1 MKTIVLDLDEYLSWR
16 SSEVALRLR
25 LTSGDTSVLTVSE
38 NGHDAESIHL
48 KVGSEI
54 EIPAGHWFT
63 IETLGTQSK
72 IAFNKDNFKE
82 TIAPPD
88 WRPSP
93 RPSALK

>member
-38 NGHDAESIHL
+38 NGHDAEAIHL
-48 KVGSEI
+48 NVGSEI

-72 IAFNKDNFKE
+72 ITFNKDNIKE

-88 WRPSP
+88 WRPLP
-93 RPSALK
+93 RPSTHK

>member
-16 SSEVALRLR
+16 SSEEDLCLR
-25 LTSGDTSVLTVSE
+25 LTSGDTAALTISE
-38 NGHDAESIHL
+38 NGHDAEAIHL
-48 KVGSEI
+48 NVGSEI

-72 IAFNKDNFKE
+72 IAFYKDNFKE

-88 WRPSP
+88 WRPLS
-93 RPSALK
+93 RPSTLK

>member
-1 MKTIVLDLDEYLSWR
+1 MKTIVLDLDKYLSWR

-48 KVGSEI
+48 NVGSEI

-72 IAFNKDNFKE
+72 IAFNKDNVKE

-88 WRPSP
+88 WRPLP
-93 RPSALK
+93 RPSSLK

>member
-48 KVGSEI
+48 NVGSEI
-54 EIPAGHWFT
+54 EIPAEIGRG
-63 IETLGTQSK
+63 IEK
-72 IAFNKDNFKE
+72 PVIDEKF
-82 TIAPPD
+82 
-88 WRPSP
+88 
-93 RPSALK
+93 

>member
-1 MKTIVLDLDEYLSWR
+1 MKTIVLDLDKYLSWR

-25 LTSGDTSVLTVSE
+25 LTSGDTAVLTVSE

-48 KVGSEI
+48 NVGSEI
-54 EIPAGHWFT
+54 DIPAGHWFT

-72 IAFNKDNFKE
+72 ISLNKDNFKE

-88 WRPSP
+88 WRPLP

>member
-38 NGHDAESIHL
+38 NGHDAEAIQL
-48 KVGSEI
+48 NVGSEI

-63 IETLGTQSK
+63 IETLGTQST
-72 IAFNKDNFKE
+72 ITFNKDNFKE

-88 WRPSP
+88 WRPLP

>member
-1 MKTIVLDLDEYLSWR
+1 MKTIVLDLDKYLSWR

-48 KVGSEI
+48 NVGSEI

-72 IAFNKDNFKE
+72 IALNKDNFKE

-88 WRPSP
+88 WRPLP